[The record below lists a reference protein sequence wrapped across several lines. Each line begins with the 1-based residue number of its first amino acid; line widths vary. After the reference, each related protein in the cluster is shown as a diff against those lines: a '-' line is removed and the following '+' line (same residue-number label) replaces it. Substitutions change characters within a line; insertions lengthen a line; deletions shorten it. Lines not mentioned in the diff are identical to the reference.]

1 MAKDRDRVGI
11 WLGVG
16 FLALLVMFSF
26 YLGVNRIF
34 QVDEVQY
41 TFEARL
47 LATGKAAQYSISA
60 PIFLLGPLTWLA
72 GAARNAVEV
81 LVWLRMP
88 FVVLMW
94 VNVALLVKGAGF
106 RLRSRGGLGALLLA
120 STLAP
125 MWDYGFEIRHDVL
138 LLTGILGMW
147 CLVRQARLSLAV
159 RFGLLGFLAAFLQF
173 IAFKSFIFSLPLLV
187 ILGLHAR
194 SRTPR
199 AWLGLGLAL
208 GCGLAAGYLT
218 GRGISMLGGTW
229 SIFRNDQGASLQKA
243 LGVDRMSGWP
253 TFHRLLDEA
262 PLLAYAGL
270 VALFAPFKFNGS
282 FHLTDFLDREGTA
295 EWIFALAA
303 LAALVMNPTP
313 YPYNLILL
321 IPPFFLLVA
330 AFRRPF
336 WEIMATL
343 PAGARNASLAF
354 LMLLHVLPWAVA
366 TSRHLDKNNDD
377 QCAVIRL
384 AEAMTDP
391 KLHRVFDGTGLVST
405 RDPIGFNWLVHTL
418 TYRNFSNGVWPS
430 VRASLA
436 ANPTPVILP
445 NYRLDLLSQ
454 EDRTYIHEH
463 YMHLNPNFMV
473 LGGVLESGADPWTS
487 LAEGRYHL
495 DLVPENKAGEAP
507 LVLDGKAVQDG
518 VYTLAKG
525 DHQFQVPPNHRL
537 QVTWLGPDLSDI
549 PEVES
554 SGRPLLVNW
563 Y

>member
-1 MAKDRDRVGI
+1 MGRDWNRVGI
-11 WLGVG
+11 WLGLG
-16 FLALLVMFSF
+16 FLALLVGFSF

-60 PIFLLGPLTWLA
+60 PVFLLGPLTWLA
-72 GAARNAVEV
+72 GAARNSVEV

-94 VNVALLVKGAGF
+94 INVALLVKGAGF
-106 RLRSRGGLGALLLA
+106 RLRSREGLGALLLA
-120 STLAP
+120 ATLAP

-147 CLVRQARLSLAV
+147 CLVRQARLSLAA

-173 IAFKSFIFSLPLLV
+173 IAFKSFIFSIPLLI
-187 ILGLHAR
+187 ILGLQGR
-194 SRTPR
+194 SRPAR
-199 AWLGLGLAL
+199 AWLGLVLAL
-208 GCGLAAGYLT
+208 ACGLAAGYLA
-218 GRGISMLGGTW
+218 GRGISVLGGTW
-229 SIFRNDQGASLQKA
+229 TIFRNDQGASLQKA
-243 LGVDRMSGWP
+243 LGVERMPGWP
-253 TFHRLLDEA
+253 TVQRLLDEA

-282 FHLTDFLDREGTA
+282 FHLMEFLDREGTA
-295 EWIFALAA
+295 EWVFALAA
-303 LAALVMNPTP
+303 LTALVMNPTP

-321 IPPFFLLVA
+321 VPPFFLLVA

-336 WEIMATL
+336 RDIMESL
-343 PAGARNASLAF
+343 PAGARHASLAF
-354 LMLLHVLPWAVA
+354 LLLLHGLPWAVA
-366 TSRHLDKNNDD
+366 TYRHLEKSNED

-391 KLHRVFDGTGLVST
+391 RLHRVFDGAGLVST

-418 TYRNFSNGVWPS
+418 TYRNFANGVWPS

-445 NYRLDLLSQ
+445 NYRMDLLSQ
-454 EDRTYIHEH
+454 EDRAYLHEH
-463 YMHLNPNFMV
+463 YLNLNPNFMV
-473 LGGVLESGADPWTS
+473 LGGVLEAGSDPWTS

-495 DLVPENKAGEAP
+495 DMVPEYHAGDRQ
-507 LVLDGKAVQDG
+507 LLLDGKAVKDG
-518 VYTLAKG
+518 VYTIGKG
-525 DHQFQVPPNHRL
+525 DHQFQVPPGHRM
-537 QVTWLGPDLSDI
+537 QVTWLGPNLTEI
-549 PEVES
+549 PVVES
-554 SGRPLLVNW
+554 SGRPLFVNW